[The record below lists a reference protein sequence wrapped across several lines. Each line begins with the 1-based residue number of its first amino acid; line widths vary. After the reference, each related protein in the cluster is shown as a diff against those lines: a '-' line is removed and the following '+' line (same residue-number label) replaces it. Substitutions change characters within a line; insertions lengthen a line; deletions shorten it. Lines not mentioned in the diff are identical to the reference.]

1 MILLGGEK
9 LMKNFRKIISI
20 SFLSLIIVILPILIS
35 YGQTESDATVV
46 IYSSVGGTT
55 DPETGSYSY
64 PNGTVITL
72 TAIPDDGYE
81 FQYWVVEGVIDPAT
95 PTGIENQLINNQTG
109 QIILF
114 PSLPQIGSLVFTTNP
129 AQIICGFGYTYSYQ
143 AVFTPIL
150 AGIEQ
155 PTPIEVADPLQ
166 DYMTNP
172 TQITQVTFV
181 TVSSTPGG
189 TTTPSSGRYAYGQDE
204 PTFSLTAT
212 PDSGYEFKNWVVTG
226 EYMPGHGG
234 DPSLDTN
241 VITDNPLQVSHG
253 MGYTYNYEA
262 VFTQI
267 PSDGGN
273 GGNGGD
279 GTSEGHP
286 FGLSNEALYV
296 LIIILVIA
304 VIAAIGFGFYAYRRK

>member
-1 MILLGGEK
+1 
-9 LMKNFRKIISI
+9 MKSIKKIITI
-20 SFLSLIIVILPILIS
+20 SFLSLVIIIFPILS
-35 YGQTESDATVV
+35 CYSQTDSDANIV

-81 FQYWVVEGVIDPAT
+81 FQYWVVQGVLKPST
-95 PTGIENQLINNQTG
+95 TTGIENQLVNPETG

-143 AVFTPIL
+143 AVFTPIV
-150 AGIEQ
+150 AGIEA
-155 PTPIEVADPLQ
+155 PTPIEVVDPLQ

-172 TQITQVTFV
+172 PTVSELTFV
-181 TVSSTPGG
+181 SVSSTPGG
-189 TTTPSSGRYAYGQDE
+189 STTPSSGRYLYAEAE
-204 PTFSLTAT
+204 PSFTLTAV
-212 PDSGYEFKNWVVTG
+212 PDSGYEFKEWVVTG

-241 VITDNPLQVSHG
+241 VIADNPLQISHG
-253 MGYTYNYEA
+253 SGYTYNYEA

-267 PSDGGN
+267 PSNGGN
-273 GGNGGD
+273 GGNG
-279 GTSEGHP
+279 TSETHP

-296 LIIILVIA
+296 LIIVLVIA
-304 VIAAIGFGFYAYRRK
+304 VIAAIAFGFYAYRRK